1 MEFAYPYLLVTMMWG
16 GLAIYQKY
24 NADSSKRVLYSNLLA
39 IFIFVFFFGLRG
51 FVAYDWVG
59 YYPEFKALPDLQTLF
74 TIPYSKWEWEPGF
87 IIFAAICKSIV
98 PDYFFFQFICVIV
111 NTILLIN
118 FLRRYVD
125 NIPLALVLFITMSG
139 CEITINLLRNSIAIL
154 LFANAIPYIVEKKPV
169 KYFLVC
175 ALAYTFHS
183 SALAYFPMYFILNRQ
198 INKYVLLAIFVV
210 ANVVYL
216 FHIPVLKSI
225 ILLVVDILMPSTKQ
239 WIESYLNFDA
249 NTGSVLSIGYIERL
263 LTGVLLFGYM
273 DKLRSIRKENNIF
286 INSLVIYLF
295 LFLFLSEFRTISVRC
310 SFLFVFAYWI
320 LWIDFIKC
328 FQYRNNKLLFAL
340 FIGCYSLLKLYS
352 SNNTAMSD
360 YYNILFENHSFS
372 ERLIHFRQ
380 HYNDVK

>member
-59 YYPEFKALPDLQTLF
+59 YYPEFEALPDLQTLF

-111 NTILLIN
+111 NTVLLIN

-154 LFANAIPYIVEKKPV
+154 LFANAIPYIV
-169 KYFLVC
+169 
-175 ALAYTFHS
+175 
-183 SALAYFPMYFILNRQ
+183 
-198 INKYVLLAIFVV
+198 
-210 ANVVYL
+210 VY
-216 FHIPVLKSI
+216 
-225 ILLVVDILMPSTKQ
+225 
-239 WIESYLNFDA
+239 
-249 NTGSVLSIGYIERL
+249 
-263 LTGVLLFGYM
+263 
-273 DKLRSIRKENNIF
+273 
-286 INSLVIYLF
+286 
-295 LFLFLSEFRTISVRC
+295 
-310 SFLFVFAYWI
+310 
-320 LWIDFIKC
+320 
-328 FQYRNNKLLFAL
+328 
-340 FIGCYSLLKLYS
+340 
-352 SNNTAMSD
+352 
-360 YYNILFENHSFS
+360 
-372 ERLIHFRQ
+372 
-380 HYNDVK
+380 